1 MLKALREYGVEHI
14 LLAGYMR
21 ILSASF
27 LEAFPGKVINIHPS
41 LLPDFRGLH
50 AIERQWEAGVKV
62 AGATVHLV
70 TPEVDEGPII
80 LQGSL
85 DVRGDEGADGLA
97 SRILEE
103 IEHHIYPRAVWL
115 FTQREYATTNQE
127 NIP

>member
-1 MLKALREYGVEHI
+1 
-14 LLAGYMR
+14 MR
-21 ILSASF
+21 HESH
-27 LEAFPGKVINIHPS
+27 EVC
-41 LLPDFRGLH
+41 LH

-85 DVRGDEGADGLA
+85 DVRGNEGADGLA
-97 SRILEE
+97 NRILEE

-127 NIP
+127 NTP